1 LGSNHDHDT
10 RQAAKLRKEI
20 DRLSIILNRDSS
32 QPAQIE
38 LGSQI
43 VTVQDQESA
52 LQPSEAQLSIIHR
65 VYQAPGGRHD
75 NDNASIAAISITPTQ
90 EELASNLSSFI
101 PSTLHDAPHHLPMHS
116 MERLLDI
123 QFRLL
128 REEFV

>member
-1 LGSNHDHDT
+1 M
-10 RQAAKLRKEI
+10 
-20 DRLSIILNRDSS
+20 LNRDLS
-32 QPAQIE
+32 QPAQVA
-38 LGSQI
+38 LGTQI
-43 VTVQDQESA
+43 VTVQDQENA

-75 NDNASIAAISITPTQ
+75 NDNASIVAISIAPTQ
-90 EELASNLSSFI
+90 EELASTLSSFV

-116 MERLLDI
+116 MERLMDI